1 MKMLHK
7 ETASTIINLK
17 ASDLIREAVADRQLD
32 VIYKGFNYLSQ
43 PENNALYIADEVGLG
58 KTYIA
63 LGIASLLRHFSTSV
77 ETYQDVILVPKENLQ
92 NKWAK
97 EIRQFVSNN
106 YLLTDNRVKSVIGS
120 PVGAIDLH
128 QGINSIERDIP
139 SYHIFRNSSF
149 SLGLTYASPIS
160 LKQYLYGKVSNKRDE
175 EFLKRAEKKGY
186 FYATRKSILKKFL
199 AYLLSIQNSEIE
211 LLIVDEGHN
220 FKHGLG
226 DSDAAEVSDRNN
238 VTTRFFGI
246 KRKSEEDEQIFYDFP
261 EFKQLVKPKVKKLL
275 VLSATP
281 KTYSL
286 KELKYQ
292 FDCFLPNHLLSG
304 IKRETDIE
312 SKLNQFLIRGKME
325 YELDGNIFS
334 RNQCRFEHRKGNVEK
349 KVDAEGLSISDN
361 EQGLILGLIQ
371 YMTIR
376 HLNQKHN
383 ATFEMGMLAG
393 FETFKLDI
401 EKRNADDQEFEEVR
415 TRKVQQSQDR
425 EIVQKII
432 QSYKEEFGVLPPHPK
447 QDAIVQ
453 SIFEQIIKGEKS
465 LVFVRRVASAYELER
480 RILDKWEREFIY
492 PRLKKLNQGRYSSEE
507 LKACIQ
513 AFENHI
519 TNRSLVENLDY
530 LFERLIQKLLDSRA
544 EYPLLI
550 DSEKPFNSDQLKTA
564 LYYIY
569 HHYKDLDQGEIFY
582 QFLIKQIHLEKFK
595 KEFLL
600 CTYQLINDTRKQWI
614 TLLDKDEDE
623 DLFDDEDEA
632 YFFHQYFRQPGVR
645 NFRKSRIYK
654 TDWFDLNYFLFN
666 QQFKIADF
674 EYVAV
679 TKEQMHTK
687 ATDAGDLREVQEIFL
702 KYLKEEEYVQPAL
715 DAKHYPQLLIEKS
728 TLITHLFLTVC
739 EKELRDLI
747 QKLKDKGCRKSEIF
761 QEIKLLTTIVR
772 STLRNGIGFLPLYIA
787 DHTPG
792 DFIKNYLELIKD
804 EESCFHHVIREL
816 KNIITHFSLLQAV
829 NFPNKNNY
837 REIESRLTFQSPVKG
852 MSGIKKN
859 KEKIAAQFRMPGYP
873 YVLVTTD
880 IFREGEDLHTFC
892 QNIYHYGIAWNS
904 SDMEQRTG
912 RIDRINSLSNRL
924 MVKHQK
930 NEFDQRIHVFY
941 PYLKKTL
948 EVNQVHRLFLNM
960 NHFTQAFDKMEALQ
974 EDGLA
979 LASDAV
985 EQMPLSYD
993 QYLRSKF
1000 DHDSFNGGLK
1010 TGPSFSVMPSIG
1022 LTVSDL
1028 HQLLDQLQAV
1038 LLLDGLYHLSP
1049 KLEREDFKIIGDYN
1063 LTHRNNRRGPFRV
1076 VVKNSDKPG
1085 QFIFEVSAYLFKVGN
1100 QVYRNLNEQ
1109 LRQSNAAYRIHTVD
1123 HFYALFYDIEVEST
1137 DFNVLSSRLKEMV
1150 DLADEWEEELTKGM
1164 DSVVFR

>member
-1 MKMLHK
+1 MKMLDK
-7 ETASTIINLK
+7 ETARKIINLK

-32 VIYKGFNYLSQ
+32 VIFKGFNYLSH

-63 LGIASLLRHFSTSV
+63 LGIASLLRHFSNSV
-77 ETYQDVILVPKENLQ
+77 DSYQDVILVPKENLQ

-97 EIRQFVSNN
+97 EIRRFVGNN
-106 YLLTDNRVKSVIGS
+106 YLLTDNRVKSVIGD
-120 PVGAIDLH
+120 PVGSIDLH
-128 QGINSIERDIP
+128 EGIQSIERDIP
-139 SYHIFRNSSF
+139 GYHIFRNSSF
-149 SLGLTYASPIS
+149 SLGLSYSSPLS
-160 LKQYLYGKVSNKRDE
+160 LKQYLFSKISTKREE

-186 FYATRKSILKKFL
+186 FYATKKSLLKKFY
-199 AYLLSIQNSEIE
+199 AYLLGIQNAGIE

-226 DSDAAEVSDRNN
+226 ETDASEVSDRNN

-246 KRKSEEDEQIFYDFP
+246 KRKSEEDEKIFHDFP
-261 EFKQLVKPKVKKLL
+261 EFKQLVKPKVNKLL

-304 IKRETDIE
+304 AKTETDIE
-312 SKLNQFLIRGKME
+312 SRLNQFLIRGKME
-325 YELDGNIFS
+325 YELDGSIYS
-334 RNQCRFEHRKGNVEK
+334 RNQCRYEHRKGNVEK
-349 KVDAEGLSISDN
+349 SEYAEELEIEDN
-361 EQGLILGLIQ
+361 DQGLILGLIQ

-393 FETFKLDI
+393 FETFKLDM

-425 EIVQKII
+425 EVVQKII

-447 QDAIVQ
+447 QDAMVH

-480 RILDKWEREFIY
+480 RLLDKWEREFIY
-492 PRLKKLNQGRYSSEE
+492 PRLKKINQGRYSSEE

-519 TNRSLVENLDY
+519 TNRSLIENMDY
-530 LFERLIQKLLDSRA
+530 LFDRIIQKLLDSPG
-544 EYPLLI
+544 EYPLMI
-550 DSEKPFNSDQLKTA
+550 DSENSYKSDHLKTA

-569 HHYKDLDQGEIFY
+569 HHYKDLQQGEVFY
-582 QFLIKQIHLEKFK
+582 QYLIKQIHLEKFK

-600 CTYQLINDTRKQWI
+600 CTYQLIQDTRKNWI
-614 TLLDKDEDE
+614 SLLDKEEDE

-666 QQFKIADF
+666 QHFGIADF
-674 EYVAV
+674 EYSSL
-679 TKEQMHTK
+679 TKEHIHTK
-687 ATDAGDLREVQEIFL
+687 AADAGDLREVQEIFL
-702 KYLKEEEYVQPAL
+702 KYQKEEDYAQVSL
-715 DAKHYPQLLIEKS
+715 DSKHYPSLLTEKS
-728 TLITHLFLTVC
+728 TLITQLFLTVC
-739 EKELRDLI
+739 EKEMDDLLR
-747 QKLKDKGCRKSEIF
+747 KMKEKGCRKSEIF
-761 QEIKLLTTIVR
+761 QEIKLLATIIR

-787 DHTPG
+787 DHAPG
-792 DFIKNYLELIKD
+792 DFVKNYLDLIND
-804 EESCFHHVIREL
+804 QESCFHHVVKEI
-816 KNIITHFSLLQAV
+816 KNILANFSLLQAV

-837 REIESRLTFQSPVKG
+837 REIESKLTFQSPVKG

-873 YVLVTTD
+873 YALVTTD

-924 MVKHQK
+924 MVAHQK

-948 EVNQVHRLFLNM
+948 EVNQVHRLFQNM
-960 NHFTQAFDKMEALQ
+960 NHFTQAFDKMEALE

-979 LASDAV
+979 SASDAV
-985 EQMPLSYD
+985 DQMPLSID

-1000 DHDSFNGGLK
+1000 DHDSFKGYQK
-1010 TGPSFSVMPSIG
+1010 TGSSLTVMPSIG

-1028 HQLLDQLQAV
+1028 YQFLDQLQAA
-1038 LLLDGLYHLSP
+1038 LLSDGVYHLSP
-1049 KLEREDFKIIGDYN
+1049 RLDKEDFKIIGDYN
-1063 LTHRNNRRGPFRV
+1063 LTHRNNRRGPFRIV
-1076 VVKNSDKPG
+1076 IRNSERPG
-1085 QFIFEVSAYLFKVGN
+1085 QFIFELSAYLFKAGN
-1100 QVYRNLNEQ
+1100 QVYRRLNEQ
-1109 LRQSNAAYRIHTVD
+1109 LRQSASFYRVHTVD
-1123 HFYALFYDIEVEST
+1123 QFYALFYEQEIQKADMPK
-1137 DFNVLSSRLKEMV
+1137 LCGGLKEMV
-1150 DLADEWEEELTKGM
+1150 DVADEWEELLTKGM
-1164 DSVVFR
+1164 DSVVFG